1 MDLTIRPLDPDC
13 ADDFLRF
20 FDHEAFSDNPDW
32 ADCYCT
38 FYHRTMPLSEWQ
50 TRTAARKRADAL
62 SLIESGRMRG
72 YLARDG
78 AEVVGW
84 CNANRKTAYPVLTED
99 LGLRSPDDPAI
110 VSVVCFVIR
119 PDRRRAGISARLLE
133 AVVADARKTEG
144 IRFVEAYPVKE
155 AQTAASNY
163 HGYPIMY
170 SRAGFEISAET
181 ERLLIVRKAV

>member
-1 MDLTIRPLDPDC
+1 MDLSIRPLNADC

-20 FDHEAFSDNPDW
+20 FDHDAFSDNPDW
-32 ADCYCT
+32 AGCYCT
-38 FYHRTMPLSEWQ
+38 FYHRTIPLTEWQ
-50 TRTAARKRADAL
+50 TRTATQNRTDAL

-72 YLARDG
+72 YLAREG

-84 CNANRKTAYPVLTED
+84 CNAHRKTAYPALAGD
-99 LGLRSPDDPAI
+99 IGLRSPDDPAI
-110 VSVVCFVIR
+110 FSIVCFVIR
-119 PDRRRAGISARLLE
+119 PDRRRAGISTRLLE
-133 AVVADARKTEG
+133 AVIADARATEG

-155 AQTAASNY
+155 AQSAASNY

-181 ERLLIVRKAV
+181 ERLLIVRKPV